1 MIPYWRSAVTCAGD
15 VVHYNRWV
23 LNPPAAP
30 VVLRDTRAFAATTA
44 TVLLTIALTATAFLY
59 VARMI
64 AVFPLEHDV
73 TAENSTGDDWLIYN
87 QNAVSVLNDGLA
99 MPIVRNAYGRP
110 AGFGYVYFIAGVYA
124 VAGIRSEAVYFVQA
138 LLLVGAIVG
147 MYAVFRPQFSA
158 VTAAAFLAALAIV
171 MYIDVYRALTFRLL
185 SENLLFP
192 LFPALLFF
200 LMRGEATAKL
210 PYMALGGIVCGLCF
224 LARPNLV
231 VFGPVAAAVVLFFT
245 PSRSFAW
252 RSRAAVT
259 FLAAFATVGS
269 LLPLRNYVITGQASV
284 ASVTSISDWSGSGL
298 WRRTNV
304 PLSNRLLSRAGRLA
318 GRAAYLAGIPQFVL
332 PTFRI
337 RPHWLVMWA
346 AFFVY
351 LSSLFRRTL
360 QFWEVLV
367 LALSIAYFVPILLF
381 GSISNYG
388 SRMIAPGI
396 PLILVLAAKGV
407 EQLSRDV
414 MTRHQAL
421 RS

>member
-1 MIPYWRSAVTCAGD
+1 
-15 VVHYNRWV
+15 
-23 LNPPAAP
+23 
-30 VVLRDTRAFAATTA
+30 
-44 TVLLTIALTATAFLY
+44 
-59 VARMI
+59 MI

-73 TAENSTGDDWLIYN
+73 TVENSFGDDWFNYN
-87 QNAVSVLNDGLA
+87 QNAVSVLTDGLS
-99 MPIVRNAYGRP
+99 MPIVRNAYERP

-124 VAGIRSEAVYFVQA
+124 VAGIRSEAVYFVQG
-138 LLLVGAIVG
+138 LLLLGAIVG
-147 MYAVFRPQFSA
+147 MYAVFRAQFSA
-158 VTAAAFLAALAIV
+158 VTALAFLAALAIF
-171 MYIDVYRALTFRLL
+171 MYVDVYRALTFRLL

-200 LMRGEATAKL
+200 LVKGEATAKL
-210 PYMALGGIVCGLCF
+210 SYMALGGIVCGLCF

-231 VFGPVAAAVVLFFT
+231 VFGPAAALVLLFFT

-269 LLPLRNYVITGQASV
+269 LLPLRNYVATGRASV
-284 ASVTSISDWSGSGL
+284 DSVTNTSDWTGSGL
-298 WRRTNV
+298 RRTTSV
-304 PLSNRLLSRAGRLA
+304 PLTERLLSRARSLA
-318 GRAAYLAGIPQFVL
+318 MRAAYLAGIPQFMR

-351 LSSLFRRTL
+351 LSSLFRRTP

-367 LALSIAYFVPILLF
+367 LALSVAYFVPIALW
-381 GSISNYG
+381 GGIANYG
-388 SRMIAPGI
+388 NRMIAPGI

-407 EQLSRDV
+407 EQ
-414 MTRHQAL
+414 